1 MARKVI
7 DVRIVNATT
16 AEQES
21 FIKELS
27 MELIHD
33 VFPLYFSELDIQ
45 RFKKKGVLSLN
56 NHYYQG
62 TLKEAFQIMA
72 CLQMIHIILTKPS
85 PHSDLSDQAIFEK
98 NSKMLN
104 DFGIYFPFAFS
115 DFQKKTNK
123 AFFGQRRLI

>member
-7 DVRIVNATT
+7 DVRIVNAAT

-62 TLKEAFQIMA
+62 T
-72 CLQMIHIILTKPS
+72 
-85 PHSDLSDQAIFEK
+85 
-98 NSKMLN
+98 
-104 DFGIYFPFAFS
+104 
-115 DFQKKTNK
+115 
-123 AFFGQRRLI
+123 

>member
-7 DVRIVNATT
+7 DVRIVNAAT

-85 PHSDLSDQAIFEK
+85 PHSDLVIRRF
-98 NSKMLN
+98 L
-104 DFGIYFPFAFS
+104 
-115 DFQKKTNK
+115 KKTT
-123 AFFGQRRLI
+123 RC

>member
-7 DVRIVNATT
+7 DVRIVNAAT

-27 MELIHD
+27 MELFHD

-56 NHYYQG
+56 
-62 TLKEAFQIMA
+62 
-72 CLQMIHIILTKPS
+72 
-85 PHSDLSDQAIFEK
+85 
-98 NSKMLN
+98 
-104 DFGIYFPFAFS
+104 
-115 DFQKKTNK
+115 
-123 AFFGQRRLI
+123 